1 MIEGQ
6 IAEAGNKRLF
16 LKKKKQNF
24 IRSLFIFC
32 MIVLPLL
39 NFLVFYLYVNF
50 NSFFMAFQMQT
61 GKGEMR
67 WTLDNFRFFFDEF
80 NYADSVLP
88 ESIANTMITFAV
100 NLFTALVTS
109 FLISYFLYKKMRL
122 SWLFKILLFLPA
134 IISPVV
140 LTRLFS
146 SVIGVRGPVMDI
158 LHILFGMEIPSGGWL
173 GDDRYAMMAI
183 MFYFVWTGVAG
194 NMILFNGALGRIPE
208 EVIEAAKLDG
218 VNWYKELLIIILP
231 LIWPTMTTLI
241 IMATVNM
248 FGASGPVLLLT
259 GGENGTNTI
268 SYQIFIKVYNT
279 KGAVNPQ
286 NEAAAWGMI
295 FSVICIPIVFTL
307 RYFLNKHFS
316 EIEY

>member
-1 MIEGQ
+1 MNIRCFANENEGMK
-6 IAEAGNKRLF
+6 N
-16 LKKKKQNF
+16 KKKRNWT
-24 IRSLFIFC
+24 RNLFILC
-32 MIVLPLL
+32 MIILPLL

-50 NSFFMAFQMQT
+50 NSFFMAFQMKT
-61 GKGEMR
+61 GKGELR

-80 NYADSVLP
+80 RFENSVLL
-88 ESIANTMITFAV
+88 EAIVNTMITFGV

-109 FLISYFLYKKMRL
+109 FLISYFLYKKIRL
-122 SWLFKILLFLPA
+122 SSAFKIILFLPA

-140 LTRLFS
+140 LTRLYS
-146 SVIGVRGPVMDI
+146 SLIGVRGPVMNF
-158 LHILFGMEIPSGGWL
+158 LHNVFGMTIPQGGWL

-183 MFYFVWTGVAG
+183 MLYCIWTGIAG

-208 EVIEAAKLDG
+208 EIIEAAQIDG
-218 VNWYKELLIIILP
+218 VSWYKELMSIILP

-241 IMATVNM
+241 IMATANM

-259 GGENGTNTI
+259 GGGNKTNTI
-268 SYQIFIKVYNT
+268 TYQIFIKVYNT

-295 FSVICIPIVFTL
+295 FSIICIPIVFTL